1 MATPKVKEHVE
12 EFYYAMLPASGNE
25 SGTGDLYFWF
35 SNTARRGMPS
45 DYGWSTRPEDV
56 IHGYA
61 TKEILLDFL
70 HTTLALDIDRGTW
83 SMAEATAVQIFKVT
97 EKTVTTTEVELDPS
111 IKSKSR
117 NPKSPRS
124 ASASTAG
131 TATRRPRHAL
141 AAAKK
146 AFRTEIV
153 HTADMISTSEK
164 VQSSTGLFS

>member
-1 MATPKVKEHVE
+1 MKMATPKAKEHVE

-111 IKSKSR
+111 IKVKESEI
-117 NPKSPRS
+117 
-124 ASASTAG
+124 
-131 TATRRPRHAL
+131 
-141 AAAKK
+141 
-146 AFRTEIV
+146 TEIGECEYGWNGHEETTTCPRCGEEGV
-153 HTADMISTSEK
+153 PYGNCPHCGYDIH
-164 VQSSTGLFS
+164 